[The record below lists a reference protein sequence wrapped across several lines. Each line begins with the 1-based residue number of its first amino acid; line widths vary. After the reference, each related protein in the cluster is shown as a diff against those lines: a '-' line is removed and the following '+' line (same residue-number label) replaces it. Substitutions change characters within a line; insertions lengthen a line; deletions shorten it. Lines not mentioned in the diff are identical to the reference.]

1 MNFIQIEID
10 KINLKFDGITDGN
23 ILILQIKLRSI
34 MSFRIFFSFELKCKI
49 FYSLSLIKAV

>member
-49 FYSLSLIKAV
+49 FYSL

>member
-34 MSFRIFFSFELKCKI
+34 MSFMIFFLSFEIKCKI
-49 FYSLSLIKAV
+49 FYSL